1 MWSFGQVILTI
12 GTLIV
17 VVPARDA
24 VVIVADSKTSR
35 RTSTG
40 QGAGTS
46 ANEKV
51 FSLDGVPG
59 AAFFVT
65 GITPVEWV
73 SDTGAVAT
81 VVDARG
87 LVTSRLSRGGAVTRD
102 GFDALARESATIAA
116 RIHRMGDLAAP
127 LAGRELFTVVMVKAG
142 SAGSQARAPHE
153 VASFVVRL
161 TATGAEVARREWQ
174 RFGRDDQAR
183 VLMFGEGA
191 FVGAG
196 LAQWAGGS
204 AECARRFLAGGSGPV
219 RAVDPAVAA
228 RGAYSILEAASTAM
242 GAEGTVGPPFRAY
255 VLARALAELPPVA
268 PCR

>member
-1 MWSFGQVILTI
+1 MLSLGQIVLVV

-35 RTSTG
+35 RTSAG
-40 QGAGTS
+40 QGVGSGA
-46 ANEKV
+46 AEKV
-51 FSLDGVPG
+51 FSLPGVPG
-59 AAFFVT
+59 TAFFVT
-65 GITPVEWV
+65 GISPIEFLP
-73 SDTGAVAT
+73 DGGGVAT

-87 LVTSRLSRGGAVTRD
+87 LVTARLSRAGSVTRAA
-102 GFDALARESATIAA
+102 FDAVAHESARLSA
-116 RIHRMGDLAAP
+116 RTHRMGDLAAP

-142 SAGSQARAPHE
+142 SGGAAHE

-161 TATGAEVARREWQ
+161 TADGAEVSRREWE
-174 RFGRDDQAR
+174 RFGPADRAR

-196 LAQWAGGS
+196 LPRWTGGT
-204 AECARRFLAGGSGPV
+204 AECARRFLSGGMRDV
-219 RAVDPAVAA
+219 RAVEAGDAA
-228 RGAYSILEAASTAM
+228 RGAYSILEATSTAM
-242 GAEGTVGPPFRAY
+242 GGDGTVGPPFRAY
-255 VLARALAELPPVA
+255 ALSSRLAELPPVA

>member
-1 MWSFGQVILTI
+1 MLSLGQILLTI

-35 RTSTG
+35 RTVAG
-40 QGAGTS
+40 QGDGVTAT
-46 ANEKV
+46 EKV
-51 FSLDGVPG
+51 FSLTGVPG

-65 GITPVEWV
+65 GISPVEWV
-73 SDTGAVAT
+73 SDDGGVAT

-87 LVTSRLSRGGAVTRD
+87 LVTARLARKGSVTRVD
-102 GFDALARESATIAA
+102 FDAVADESARIAA

-142 SAGSQARAPHE
+142 SGAAPHE
-153 VASFVVRL
+153 VGSFVVRL
-161 TATGAEVARREWQ
+161 TMTGAEVSRREWQ
-174 RFGRDDQAR
+174 RFGPDNQAR
-183 VLMFGEGA
+183 VMMFGEGA

-196 LAQWAGGS
+196 LSQWRGGS
-204 AECARRFLAGGSGPV
+204 AECARRFLASGTRPV
-219 RAVDPAVAA
+219 RSVDPGEAA

-242 GAEGTVGPPFRAY
+242 GGDGTVGPPFRAY
-255 VLARALAELPPVA
+255 LLTTRLAELPPVA

>member
-1 MWSFGQVILTI
+1 MWTLGQVIVTI

-35 RTSTG
+35 RTSAG
-40 QGAGTS
+40 QGVGAS
-46 ANEKV
+46 ATEKV
-51 FSLDGVPG
+51 FALDGVPDT
-59 AAFFVT
+59 AFFVT
-65 GITPVEWV
+65 GMTPVEWV
-73 SDTGAVAT
+73 PDTGGVAT

-87 LVTSRLSRGGAVTRD
+87 LVTSRLSRGGRVTRA
-102 GFDALARESATIAA
+102 GFDALADESARIAA

-127 LAGRELFTVVMVKAG
+127 LAGRDLFTVVMVKAG
-142 SAGSQARAPHE
+142 SGAAPHE

-161 TATGAEVARREWQ
+161 TASGADAGRRELQ
-174 RFGRDDQAR
+174 RFGPDNRAQ

-196 LAQWAGGS
+196 LAGWSGGA
-204 AECARRFLAGGSGPV
+204 AECARRFLAGGAGPV
-219 RAVDPAVAA
+219 RAVDPGEAA

-242 GAEGTVGPPFRAY
+242 GGDGTVGPPFRAY
-255 VLARALAELPPVA
+255 VLASALAELPPVA